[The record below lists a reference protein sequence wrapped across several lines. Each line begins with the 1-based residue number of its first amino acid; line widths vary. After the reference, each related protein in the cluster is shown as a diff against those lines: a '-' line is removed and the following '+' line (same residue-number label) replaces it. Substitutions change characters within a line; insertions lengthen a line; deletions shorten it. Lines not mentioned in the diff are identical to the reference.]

1 MPQEK
6 EEEFVKL
13 IQDHSGILHKVI
25 GLYVDDADDRADV
38 QQEIM
43 IQAWRS
49 YGRFAGQ
56 SKFSTWLY
64 KVALNTV
71 LTFVKKEQKRGHL
84 KMNSPQAS
92 TTDESYQGHEI
103 KDHLYRLIKQLGEI
117 DRMIMTLHL
126 DGYQNKEIAEISG
139 MTVNHVNVKLHR
151 LKNQIIEQLK
161 QYRDGHL

>member
-6 EEEFVKL
+6 EAEFVKL
-13 IQDHSGILHKVI
+13 IQDHAGILHKVI
-25 GLYVDDADDRADV
+25 GLYVDDDQDRADV

-43 IQAWRS
+43 IQAWKS
-49 YGRFAGQ
+49 YDRFAGQ

-64 KVALNTV
+64 RVSLNTV
-71 LTFVKKEQKRGHL
+71 LTYVKKEQRRGNL
-84 KMNSPQAS
+84 KIS
-92 TTDESYQGHEI
+92 TLQSSSHDQSDHGHEI
-103 KDHLYRLIKQLGEI
+103 KDHLYRLVKQLGEI

-151 LKNQIIEQLK
+151 LKAQIVEQLK
-161 QYRDGHL
+161 QHRDGHL